1 VSRNLAGSIRARLK
15 NHADATRLDF
25 NLILTHFGLER
36 LLYRL
41 SISDHAGNYLLKG
54 ALLFSLWYDQPKRP
68 TRDAD
73 LLGFGADDT
82 ATAVAAFREIC
93 SIEVQDGIVFDPDS
107 VRGAEI
113 REQAGYGGV
122 RIELRG
128 TLDGARI
135 SLQVDIG
142 FGDAVTPAAQPVKY
156 PVLIEGMPAPQLRA
170 YPKYTVIAEKFHAI
184 CLLGMANTRM
194 KDYFDLN
201 VLLAEDDIDD
211 SQLEAAVRATFERRK
226 FDIPKA
232 PPIGLSDEFA
242 GDPAKQRQ
250 WAAFLRK
257 SRLDAPDLRETM
269 RLVRDALAK
278 LGMFSTSG
286 AIAPPARTTR

>member
-1 VSRNLAGSIRARLK
+1 MSKNLPASIRARLK
-15 NHADATRLDF
+15 NHADATKQDF

-41 SISDHAGNYLLKG
+41 SISEHAGNYLLKG

-93 SIEVQDGIVFDPDS
+93 RIEVEDGIAFDPDS
-107 VRGAEI
+107 VKGAEI

-122 RIELRG
+122 RIDLLG
-128 TLDGARI
+128 ALDGARI
-135 SLQVDIG
+135 ALQVDIG
-142 FGDAVTPAAQPVKY
+142 FGDAVTPAPEAVTY
-156 PVLIEGMPAPQLRA
+156 PVLIEELPAPQLRV

-194 KDYFDLN
+194 KDYFDLS
-201 VLLAEDDIDD
+201 VLLAQGDIDAG
-211 SQLEAAVRATFERRK
+211 QLAAAVHATFNRRQY
-226 FDIPKA
+226 DVPKTVPA
-232 PPIGLSDEFA
+232 GLSDEFA
-242 GDPAKQRQ
+242 GNPTKQRQ

-257 SRLDAPDLRETM
+257 SRLDAPDLPEATST
-269 RLVRDALAK
+269 VRDALTK
-278 LGMFSTSG
+278 LGVL
-286 AIAPPARTTR
+286 

>member
-1 VSRNLAGSIRARLK
+1 LK
-15 NHADATRLDF
+15 NHADATKQDF

-41 SISDHAGNYLLKG
+41 SISEHAGNYLLKG

-93 SIEVQDGIVFDPDS
+93 RIEVDDGIVFDPDS
-107 VRGAEI
+107 VKGAEI

-128 TLDGARI
+128 ALDGARI
-135 SLQVDIG
+135 ALQVDIG
-142 FGDAVTPAAQPVKY
+142 FGDAVTPAPEAVTY
-156 PVLIEGMPAPQLRA
+156 PVLIEDMPAPRLRA

-194 KDYFDLN
+194 KDYFDLS
-201 VLLAEDDIDD
+201 VLLAEGDIEAG
-211 SQLEAAVRATFERRK
+211 QLAAAVQATFNRRK
-226 FDIPKA
+226 YDVPKIVPA
-232 PPIGLSDEFA
+232 GLGDEFA
-242 GDPAKQRQ
+242 GDPTKQRQ

-257 SRLDAPDLRETM
+257 SRLDAPDLPQTTRIVRE
-269 RLVRDALAK
+269 ALTK
-278 LGMFSTSG
+278 LGVL
-286 AIAPPARTTR
+286 